1 MTMTPKETRMPSTA
15 RPPLRLL
22 LLSAVLATALA
33 ACNRD
38 REPEAPAPAAPGTAA
53 VVTPADAAAP
63 MEFESKT
70 PWADVRLTLPPG
82 IKPQGDLH
90 ARLYAEE
97 VRRLR
102 QFAEGAQG
110 ELTEAGAETD
120 RPKYQKTITVT
131 VAAETAKLL
140 SLKRSDFDYSGGA
153 HPNTLTDGLLWD
165 KALKRR
171 VGVAELFGKG
181 ADFTVLD
188 QALCSAI
195 NAAKRARVPDGASVT
210 LGGKDFSCP
219 RAADTPFVL
228 TAGDTPGKAA
238 GLTFLIGPYQVG
250 PYVEGGYEI
259 AIPAAAF
266 RSLLAVA
273 YSGEFGGRL
282 AKAGDVTP
290 VIVPLVQPAA
300 PPARN

>member
-1 MTMTPKETRMPSTA
+1 MTPTAMPT
-15 RPPLRLL
+15 LRLL
-22 LLSAVLATALA
+22 ILTAALA
-33 ACNRD
+33 GALTACNRD
-38 REPEAPAPAAPGTAA
+38 REPAAPPPVQPGTAA

-63 MEFESKT
+63 MEFDSKT
-70 PWADVRLTLPPG
+70 PWADVHLTLPAG

-102 QFAEGAQG
+102 QFTEGAQG
-110 ELTEAGAETD
+110 ELTEAGADTD
-120 RPKYQKTITVT
+120 RPKYQKTITIT

-140 SLKRSDFDYSGGA
+140 SLKRVDFDYSGGA

-171 VGVAELFGKG
+171 VGIDDLFGKG
-181 ADFTVLD
+181 ANLTVLD

-195 NAAKRARVPDGASVT
+195 NAAKRARVPDSASVT
-210 LGGKDFSCP
+210 LDGKDFSCP

-228 TAGDTPGKAA
+228 TPGAAPGKAA

-250 PYVEGGYEI
+250 PYVEGTYEVNLPN
-259 AIPAAAF
+259 AVF
-266 RSLLAVA
+266 RSILTVA
-273 YSGEFGGRL
+273 YAGEFG
-282 AKAGDVTP
+282 AG
-290 VIVPLVQPAA
+290 
-300 PPARN
+300 

>member
-1 MTMTPKETRMPSTA
+1 MNPTA

-22 LLSAVLATALA
+22 LLTAALATALT
-33 ACNRD
+33 ACNRE
-38 REPEAPAPAAPGTAA
+38 REPEAAAPASPGAAA

-63 MEFESKT
+63 MAFESKT
-70 PWADVRLTLPPG
+70 PWADVSLTLPAG
-82 IKPQGDLH
+82 IKPQPDLH

-102 QFAEGAQG
+102 QFTEGAQG
-110 ELTEAGAETD
+110 ELTEAGADTD
-120 RPKYQKTITVT
+120 RPKYQKTITIT

-171 VGVAELFGKG
+171 IGVADLFGKNP
-181 ADFTVLD
+181 DLTVLD

-195 NAAKRARVPDGASVT
+195 NAAKRARVPDSAGVT
-210 LGGKDFSCP
+210 PGGGKMFSCP

-250 PYVEGGYEI
+250 PYVEGAYEI
-259 AIPAAAF
+259 AIPAMVF
-266 RSLLAVA
+266 RSLLATA
-273 YSGEFGGRL
+273 YAGEFGGRL
-282 AKAGDVTP
+282 LKAGDVTP
-290 VIVPLVQPAA
+290 TVAPILQPAPA
-300 PPARN
+300 TQSVPPPARN

>member
-1 MTMTPKETRMPSTA
+1 MIPTRTETRMTSIAT
-15 RPPLRLL
+15 PPLRLL
-22 LLSAVLATALA
+22 LLTVAVATTLS

-38 REPEAPAPAAPGTAA
+38 REPAAPEPAAPGAAA

-63 MEFESKT
+63 MGFESKT
-70 PWADVRLTLPPG
+70 PYADVRLILPVG
-82 IKPQGDLH
+82 IKPQTDLH

-102 QFAEGAQG
+102 QFTEGAQG
-110 ELTEAGAETD
+110 ELTEAGADTD
-120 RPKYQKTITVT
+120 RPKYEKTITIT

-140 SLKRSDFDYSGGA
+140 SLKRVDFDYSGGA

-171 VGVAELFGKG
+171 VGVNDLFGKG
-181 ADFTVLD
+181 ADLTVLD

-195 NAAKRARVPDGASVT
+195 NTAKRARVPDGASVT
-210 LGGKDFSCP
+210 FGGKDFSCP

-238 GLTFLIGPYQVG
+238 GLTFLIGPWQVG
-250 PYVEGGYEI
+250 PYVEGAYEI
-259 AIPAAAF
+259 AIPAAVF

-273 YSGEFGGRL
+273 YASEFGGRL
-282 AKAGDVTP
+282 IKAGDVTP
-290 VIVPLVQPAA
+290 AA
-300 PPARN
+300 LPMAQSARN